1 MDVSFV
7 ICPQL
12 QSGMPSEVNN
22 AGQFLSTDDAEYSQ
36 VALSP
41 EDTPGGIYG
50 ILSPESEDLPVSKL
64 FASFLAPP

>member
-1 MDVSFV
+1 
-7 ICPQL
+7 
-12 QSGMPSEVNN
+12 MPSEVNN
-22 AGQFLSTDDAEYSQ
+22 AGQFLSTDGAEYSQ